1 MRKIILSAMIL
12 LMASCSTELEEVNNC
27 GCYQIEEIKIDERV
41 WTGGAYMYTTVW
53 VESGESIF
61 MEGCYTVDETSY
73 MTRQVSDTER
83 WILRC
88 NN

>member
-1 MRKIILSAMIL
+1 MKRIILSAMIL
-12 LMASCSTELEEVNNC
+12 LMISCSTEEEVNNC
-27 GCYQIEEIKIDERV
+27 GCYQIEEIKIDKRV

-53 VESGESIF
+53 VESGESSFI
-61 MEGCYTVDETSY
+61 EGCYTIDEASY
-73 MTRQVSDTER
+73 MTRQVSDVER

>member
-1 MRKIILSAMIL
+1 
-12 LMASCSTELEEVNNC
+12 
-27 GCYQIEEIKIDERV
+27 
-41 WTGGAYMYTTVW
+41 MYTTVW